1 MNNTFSIIY
10 SLHLADLVHKEES
23 DSSASCGNA
32 IPPPNQVEKQKC
44 IRPEFQLQLAFM

>member
-1 MNNTFSIIY
+1 MNNTFSII
-10 SLHLADLVHKEES
+10 SPLHLADLVHREES